1 MISFVEIMTCRVT
14 VNGGTTRIFADIRLD
29 VGWPEPLFLYVTV
42 FQRPGH
48 SPWVEAPT
56 ECGTGRPAFFLPTD
70 WSEAITAAVL
80 EAGRVHQAC
89 RNHGNALEGRGNRQ
103 NAQGRAYGRRECRN

>member
-1 MISFVEIMTCRVT
+1 MPDFVEVLSCRT
-14 VNGGTTRIFADIRLD
+14 TINGGTTRIFSNIRVD
-29 VGWPEPLFLYVTV
+29 VGYPEPLFLSVTV

-48 SPWVEAPT
+48 SSWIEAPM

-80 EAGRVHQAC
+80 EAGRVHQTC
-89 RNHGNALEGRGNRQ
+89 REQGRGNRQ
-103 NAQGRAYGRRECRN
+103 NAQGRAYGRREGCC